1 MLSTGVIVTQG
12 RENIPLLNKC
22 VRPYRFTPL
31 WQEAMAFDKT
41 VSLIS
46 GTLQR
51 MVQFLR
57 ANNVVVCTVR
67 GQGWAKYWNPGKM
80 RRDHKECA

>member
-1 MLSTGVIVTQG
+1 
-12 RENIPLLNKC
+12 
-22 VRPYRFTPL
+22 
-31 WQEAMAFDKT
+31 MAFDKT

-67 GQGWAKYWNPGKM
+67 GQGWAKYWNPGKV